1 LVLFSKKNILLF
13 RASIVAAFIITGG
26 FGVLGRAVAAAART
40 KGWAVALVDVGA
52 NAPDDLSAD
61 HVSHFPATDLLDAAA
76 TQSVFEAIAER
87 HHGVGALANVAGGF
101 AWAHTE
107 QASPDL
113 WQRMYAL
120 NVLTAVNASRAALPA
135 LRKARGSIVNV
146 GAFGALRAAGG
157 MGPYAAAK
165 SGVHRLTEA
174 LAEEL
179 RDSGVRVNAVLP
191 SIIDTPANRR
201 DMPDADASRWVAPA
215 DLAEIVVFL
224 ASDAARAINAVLLPV
239 TG

>member
-1 LVLFSKKNILLF
+1 M
-13 RASIVAAFIITGG
+13 AAFVVTGG
-26 FGVLGRAVAAAART
+26 FGVLGRAVAGAALAKR
-40 KGWAVALVDVGA
+40 WAVVLIDVGA
-52 NAPDDLSAD
+52 TVPDGLSD
-61 HVSHFPATDLLDAAA
+61 ENVIFCPGIDLLDEAAVA
-76 TQSVFEAIAER
+76 SVFETIAAR
-87 HHGVGALANVAGGF
+87 HGGIGALANLAGGF
-101 AWAHTE
+101 AWTQTE
-107 QASPDL
+107 QAAPDL
-113 WQRMYAL
+113 WQRLYAM

-135 LRKARGSIVNV
+135 LRKGGGSIVNV
-146 GAFGALRAAGG
+146 GAYGGLRAAAG

-201 DMPDADASRWVAPA
+201 DMPDADMSRWVAPE
-215 DLAEIVVFL
+215 DVAEIIVFL
-224 ASDAARAINAVLLPV
+224 ASGAARALNGVLLPI